1 MPQTAYEM
9 RISDWSSDV
18 CSSDLKERDEELD
31 GEDEESEQHQQPED
45 EKHRDRQ
52 EIAEKLRE
60 ARHLRYL
67 IEQRVRG
74 GEAGAGDRPGM
85 QQIVGRYASAACRDA
100 EAGEAA
106 ENNIGKG
113 AEVADDE
120 GEGPDIEHLLDELAQ
135 HILVVVHRPPER
147 GQGHVDADQY
157 GGKKGDIARQQPEP
171 AVDVAYEGFEEAVDD
186 VEVGVHGKALCCAWS
201 VARVVRSEGRASCRE
216 RVVPYV

>member
-1 MPQTAYEM
+1 
-9 RISDWSSDV
+9 
-18 CSSDLKERDEELD
+18 
-31 GEDEESEQHQQPED
+31 
-45 EKHRDRQ
+45 
-52 EIAEKLRE
+52 
-60 ARHLRYL
+60 
-67 IEQRVRG
+67 
-74 GEAGAGDRPGM
+74 M

-157 GGKKGDIARQQPEP
+157 GGKKGGIARTQHKSEKRPE
-171 AVDVAYEGFEEAVDD
+171 
-186 VEVGVHGKALCCAWS
+186 GKE
-201 VARVVRSEGRASCRE
+201 VVRKGKYR
-216 RVVPYV
+216 

>member
-1 MPQTAYEM
+1 M

-18 CSSDLKERDEELD
+18 CSSDLDE
-31 GEDEESEQHQQPED
+31 Q
-45 EKHRDRQ
+45 HRDRQ

-135 HILVVVHRPPER
+135 HILVV
-147 GQGHVDADQY
+147 
-157 GGKKGDIARQQPEP
+157 
-171 AVDVAYEGFEEAVDD
+171 
-186 VEVGVHGKALCCAWS
+186 
-201 VARVVRSEGRASCRE
+201 RSEEHTSELQSLMRISYAVFC
-216 RVVPYV
+216 